1 MKRKKKRLLSGF
13 LAMLM
18 IICFIPTRVYGEEDS
33 SINNQ
38 SSYIFDATTLTS
50 IGEDKAKIPEGTTYA
65 DGFFKTVG
73 TITQRTDSKTGNV
86 KSLELGK
93 ALSGGMEFTIVG
105 TAKVT
110 IEASSTGGSN
120 TSPVGL
126 LNTES
131 NKIVENKELLSTV
144 TGTTKTT
151 LTYDNL
157 EAGTYKVVSPE
168 DADNNRGVRVYSI
181 TVDEFTSGERPD
193 RKQWDLVENPVITTA
208 LQKEGNIEVSFTM
221 DIGYDGADSVD
232 ILMYNEKNDVVETKS
247 YSSAGQEGNVSFS
260 PASSGKYTF
269 SIIAKRADNED
280 KKGNTMDISYVLPLK
295 KPSISSATSKGNG
308 AITIVWQAVLE
319 ATNYELYCN
328 DTLVAQTTDTSY
340 TVENLKVDNTYSF
353 YVVAIRGENDKSTP
367 SDVVEAVATKEEQI
381 VWGFT
386 RYGSSTNDANN
397 GYIGNA
403 NNGSVTVYS
412 ESGKGKIVP
421 NSTDGIAFYYTPIP
435 ADKNFTLKAK
445 VHVDN
450 WKLSNGQ
457 EGFGLLVTD
466 RLGENGNTNPVWN
479 NQYMALATKV
489 EYFWNEDKQD
499 IDTTG
504 TKYSMKCGLGVIA
517 KTGVTLENLDKL
529 NANDT
534 DTVKNEFSSVTSTL
548 ETTAGQMQLQAGTY
562 NVIGNAEVA
571 VENTIAQNTDFI
583 LEIQRNNTG
592 YFITYYNEDGTVI
605 STKKYYDTNA
615 LSHLDKD
622 YIYAGF
628 FASRNARATFSD
640 IELTTISPS
649 EDKPVEEV
657 PITYIKPT
665 LNLTSASVANTENYT
680 LEMDSNVDGSA
691 VITSNGKVLDEVLL
705 QANTRLKYPVV
716 LTSTTKNNIEVV
728 FTPDPNYV
736 PGENMKLE
744 NIDKISKNIVVT
756 RNLAFDDMV
765 NLYVSPAGTSVGLG
779 TKEYPLDI
787 YTAVKYAKPGQTIVV
802 MEGTYLLSQT
812 VKVER
817 GIDGTAD
824 NYIRMIADKKAKQ
837 RPVFDFGGNCAGMIF
852 AGDYWYFNG
861 FDCTNSQNGQKGI
874 QVSGNHNIIDNV
886 KTYHNGNTGLQISR
900 LNSLDNFEDWPS
912 YNLILNCTSYGNAD
926 AGYEDADGFA
936 AKLTVGEGNVFDG
949 CVAYNNADDG
959 WDLFAKVETGSIGSV
974 TIKNSVAYGNG
985 YLEDGTDA
993 GNGNGFKMG
1002 GDSLSGYHKLIN
1014 CYAFF
1019 NKAKGIDSNSCPDI
1033 QVENCIS
1040 YNNESYNVAL
1050 YTNNAQ
1056 NTDFSAKGII
1066 SFKDSSIKSGL
1077 SIKEQINP
1085 KGTQDTTKYSGNSN
1099 YYWNGTTSVN
1109 GNGEQVTSNW
1119 FKSLT
1124 FTGISRNTD
1133 GTINLNGF
1141 LELTDVAA
1149 QNTGAIPVG
1158 TASKDTTIQKETAIL
1173 PQKSTPIGTTLV
1185 TTSEKVVSETTSLE
1199 NFIPKSVFSELIL
1212 NDRTLIAN
1220 AIDENGTLLAQYII
1234 EAEKLNKLPDNHFLL
1249 NVLNNAPNETILA
1262 IAKEMLGVS
1271 EKGVEVFEFE
1281 HTGNVNGTITVNVL
1295 SEKHKAGTTLKLY
1308 YYNESN
1314 NTLEDMNQTVVIDDN
1329 GMATFTANHFSS
1341 YVLVN
1346 MDSKDDVV
1354 DDEDDN
1360 DNSPDDKNE
1369 NTDDTTV
1376 DNENKNDQNTDDTTT
1391 DNGNENTTVDNSD
1404 KNNSESTQTGDDT
1417 TIFGLVNVMIL
1428 SCIVLIICQKRKSNN

>member
-504 TKYSMKCGLGVIA
+504 TKYSM
-517 KTGVTLENLDKL
+517 
-529 NANDT
+529 
-534 DTVKNEFSSVTSTL
+534 
-548 ETTAGQMQLQAGTY
+548 
-562 NVIGNAEVA
+562 
-571 VENTIAQNTDFI
+571 
-583 LEIQRNNTG
+583 
-592 YFITYYNEDGTVI
+592 
-605 STKKYYDTNA
+605 
-615 LSHLDKD
+615 
-622 YIYAGF
+622 
-628 FASRNARATFSD
+628 FSD

-744 NIDKISKNIVVT
+744 NTDKISKNIVVT

-817 GIDGTAD
+817 GIDGTSD
-824 NYIRMIADKKAKQ
+824 NYIRMIADKEANQ

-949 CVAYNNADDG
+949 CLAYNNADDG